1 MRAEKKLLIIAF
13 DISLAKNRRKVVS
26 LLLKYGKRINKS
38 VFECMLT
45 EGQGKEIKAQ
55 LQRFSAQGDSIVILP
70 ICLNCYAKM
79 EMIQAKKKDPVV
91 VVKLL
96 D

>member
-1 MRAEKKLLIIAF
+1 MRAVKKLLIIAF
-13 DISLAKNRRKVVS
+13 DISLAKSRRIVVS

-38 VFECMLT
+38 VFECMMT
-45 EGQGKEIKAQ
+45 DGQSKEVKKQ
-55 LQRFSAQGDSIVILP
+55 LQRFSAKGDCIVIIP

-79 EMIQAKKKDPVV
+79 ELLNADKTDTVD

>member
-1 MRAEKKLLIIAF
+1 MRAIKKLLIIAF

-38 VFECMLT
+38 VFQCMMT
-45 EGQGKEIKAQ
+45 EGQGKEVKRQ
-55 LQRFSAQGDSIVILP
+55 LERFSSKGDCIIILP
-70 ICLNCYAKM
+70 ICLNCYTKM
-79 EMIQAKKKDPVV
+79 EIMNAGKAESANL
-91 VVKLL
+91 VKLL